1 MLYVLM
7 DVKLGFLFIVW
18 LDIIMA
24 KYNNE
29 NLFTLHDHWFLSVL
43 SVGMAGQIKV
53 SFRLAGLK
61 EHQTFLLS
69 ILFFT

>member
-1 MLYVLM
+1 
-7 DVKLGFLFIVW
+7 
-18 LDIIMA
+18 MA